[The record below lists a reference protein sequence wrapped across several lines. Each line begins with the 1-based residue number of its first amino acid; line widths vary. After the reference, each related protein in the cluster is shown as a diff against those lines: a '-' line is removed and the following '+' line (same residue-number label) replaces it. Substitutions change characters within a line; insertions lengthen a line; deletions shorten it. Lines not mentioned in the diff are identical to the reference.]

1 MASELESDVKD
12 IVNWGRKC
20 LVDFSA
26 GKTQLVLFDYSN
38 NTGVIGVKM
47 NGSIIK
53 EKLSFTMLR
62 STFCSKL
69 DWDSY
74 IIAITKSASTGF

>member
-12 IVNWGRKC
+12 IVNWGRKW

-26 GKTQLVLFDYSN
+26 GKTQLIFFDYSN
-38 NTGVIGVKM
+38 RTGAIGVKM
-47 NGSIIK
+47 DGSVIK

-62 STFCSKL
+62 STFFSKL

-74 IIAITKSASTGF
+74 IIAIAKSASTGF